1 MSAWPTYH
9 GCAGRGSTDT
19 LSVDVSFGDRR
30 LRLRAGCG
38 TAAEYRAW
46 IVPSRA
52 GRYAFHISGRLKG
65 EAIDITSACSER
77 RFSV

>member
-1 MSAWPTYH
+1 
-9 GCAGRGSTDT
+9 
-19 LSVDVSFGDRR
+19 
-30 LRLRAGCG
+30 
-38 TAAEYRAW
+38 
-46 IVPSRA
+46 VPSRA